1 MRIRVRPV
9 RPLLAAAAVA
19 ALSAA
24 LVAGAL
30 PAQASTSPV
39 ATPSPVAV
47 AVDLAV
53 PDATPVPDATAPTPV
68 PAAEAPVVEA
78 PAEPTSAE
86 PTSAEPTSA
95 EPTPAEATP
104 APTEEPAGVP
114 APVVLTP
121 AEGDE
126 QVVGGATTFSGT
138 GVAGARIS
146 LYVFAEGYRGH
157 PGDIAD
163 SLYYTADVG
172 ADGTWST
179 TQELPVGFWT
189 VKADQSVGDDG
200 TAMIGNVAFTVRP
213 AAPTITA
220 PTPAGHV
227 DGRLHVAG
235 TGTAGSRIVLTID
248 GTDDEPLALTAPVRA
263 DGTWSVDQVL
273 PSGSYSVTAVESQ
286 YLPYEREV
294 RSIESGSSPA
304 VSFTLSGAR
313 VATVGHRTTLPV
325 TGADPVPLIAL
336 TGSLLA
342 AGLALVAVPAIRRR
356 RDAGRSTPRG

>member
-24 LVAGAL
+24 LIAGAL

-39 ATPSPVAV
+39 ATPPA
-47 AVDLAV
+47 AGPAAAD
-53 PDATPVPDATAPTPV
+53 PATPVVTPAPGIETPV
-68 PAAEAPVVEA
+68 EAPSVEAPGGGEPAAEAPAVPA
-78 PAEPTSAE
+78 PAVDTVPAAE
-86 PTSAEPTSA
+86 PAA
-95 EPTPAEATP
+95 D
-104 APTEEPAGVP
+104 EEPAQLP
-114 APVVLTP
+114 PPVILTP
-121 AEGDE
+121 SEGAG
-126 QVVGGATTFSGT
+126 QVLGTTTFSGT

-146 LYVFAEGYRGH
+146 LSVFAEGFRAH
-157 PGDIAD
+157 HGDSAGF
-163 SLYYTADVG
+163 LGFEAQVQ
-172 ADGTWST
+172 ADGTWT
-179 TQELPVGFWT
+179 TTEGLPVGFWV
-189 VKADQSVGDDG
+189 VKADQVLGEAA
-200 TAMIGNVAFTVRP
+200 TATEGNVAFTIRP
-213 AAPTITA
+213 AAPVITS
-220 PTPAGHV
+220 PTPDAQV
-227 DGRLHVAG
+227 DGRLHLAG
-235 TGTAGSRIVLTID
+235 TATAGSRVVLTID
-248 GTDDEPLALTAPVRA
+248 GTYDEPLTVTSPVGA

-286 YLPYEREV
+286 YLPYEREA

-304 VSFTLSGAR
+304 VPYTVTGAR

-356 RDAGRSTPRG
+356 RAVGRSTPRG

>member
-1 MRIRVRPV
+1 MRIRVRPA

-24 LVAGAL
+24 LIAGAL
-30 PAQASTSPV
+30 PAQASTPPV
-39 ATPSPVAV
+39 APTSPVAV
-47 AVDLAV
+47 AVDPTV
-53 PDATPVPDATAPTPV
+53 PDATPGPTV
-68 PAAEAPVVEA
+68 EAPVVEA
-78 PAEPTSAE
+78 PADPT
-86 PTSAEPTSA
+86 PA
-95 EPTPAEATP
+95 EPTPAEPTP
-104 APTEEPAGVP
+104 AEPTSVEPSPAQTEEPAGVP

-126 QVVGGATTFSGT
+126 QVGGATTFSGT
-138 GVAGARIS
+138 GVAGARIF
-146 LYVFAEGYRGH
+146 LYVFAEGYRDH
-157 PGDIAD
+157 PGDNAD
-163 SLYYTADVG
+163 GLSYTADVG

-200 TAMIGNVAFTVRP
+200 TAMLGNVAFTIRP

-227 DGRLHVAG
+227 DGRLHLAG
-235 TGTAGSRIVLTID
+235 TATAGSRVVLTID
-248 GTDDEPLALTAPVRA
+248 GTYDEPLTLTAPVRA
-263 DGTWSVDQVL
+263 NGTWSVDQVL

-286 YLPYEREV
+286 YLPYEREL

-313 VATVGHRTTLPV
+313 VAPVGHRTTLPM

-356 RDAGRSTPRG
+356 RAAGRSTPRG

>member
-9 RPLLAAAAVA
+9 RPLLATAAVA

-24 LVAGAL
+24 LIAGAL
-30 PAQASTSPV
+30 PAQASTAPV
-39 ATPSPVAV
+39 APTSPV

-53 PDATPVPDATAPTPV
+53 PDATPVPEATAPTPV
-68 PAAEAPVVEA
+68 PAVEAPVVDA
-78 PAEPTSAE
+78 P
-86 PTSAEPTSA
+86 A
-95 EPTPAEATP
+95 EPTPAES
-104 APTEEPAGVP
+104 TEEPTGVP

-126 QVVGGATTFSGT
+126 QVGGATTFSGT
-138 GVAGARIS
+138 GVAGARIY
-146 LYVFAEGYRGH
+146 LYVFAEGYRDH
-157 PGDIAD
+157 PGDNAD
-163 SLYYTADVG
+163 GLSYTADVG

-179 TQELPVGFWT
+179 TQELPVGFWV
-189 VKADQSVGDDG
+189 VKADQSLGDDA
-200 TAMIGNVAFTVRP
+200 TAMSGNVAFTIRP
-213 AAPTITA
+213 AAPTVTA
-220 PTPAGHV
+220 PTPAAHV
-227 DGRLHVAG
+227 DGRLQLAG
-235 TGTAGSRIVLTID
+235 TATPGSRVVLTID
-248 GTDDEPLALTAPVRA
+248 GTDDEPLTLTSPVRA

-294 RSIESGSSPA
+294 RTIESGSAAA
-304 VSFTLSGAR
+304 VPFTVSEAR
-313 VATVGHRTTLPV
+313 VATVGHRTTLPM